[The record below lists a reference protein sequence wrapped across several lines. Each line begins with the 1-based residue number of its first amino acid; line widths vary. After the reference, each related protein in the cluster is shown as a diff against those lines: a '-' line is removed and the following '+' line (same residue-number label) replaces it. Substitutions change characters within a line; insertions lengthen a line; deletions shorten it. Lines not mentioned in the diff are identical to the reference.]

1 MSIPQT
7 NFENNNRMSELTKN
21 INDIFGYILLY
32 TVIIFTTLSALLGGI
47 VVYPIYGLIYIFNKT
62 KAICCTSEAQNE
74 IAAATNEIASES
86 EASESEADENEIA
99 ADENEIAREPEK
111 TPIIDENWCNVS
123 VKNIINFESEAEEVV
138 TVVNLENEIEAVINL
153 EAVVNLEASKIVVE
167 EVLSIRRPSEE
178 ELRQFQKEEDAAED
192 ASEAEDIS
200 NAEDEAEDASE
211 AEDDYSPKD
220 KYSIGHYKSKT
231 HINDPL
237 DFDN

>member
-32 TVIIFTTLSALLGGI
+32 SVIIFTALSALLGGI
-47 VVYPIYGLIYIFNKT
+47 VVYPIYGAIYIFNKIRET
-62 KAICCTSEAQNE
+62 CCKSEAAEAEAEAEAE
-74 IAAATNEIASES
+74 IV
-86 EASESEADENEIA
+86 
-99 ADENEIAREPEK
+99 PEK
-111 TPIIDENWCNVS
+111 KPIIDENWCNIS
-123 VKNIINFESEAEEVV
+123 VKNIINYTNEIQNEIQNEVEDISNAEDEEEEVANEV
-138 TVVNLENEIEAVINL
+138 EEKEIADISNAEDVNLENEIQSEAEQNEI
-153 EAVVNLEASKIVVE
+153 AVE

-178 ELRQFQKEEDAAED
+178 ELRKKEEEE

-200 NAEDEAEDASE
+200 EAEE
-211 AEDDYSPKD
+211 EDDSPKD
-220 KYSIGHYKSKT
+220 KYSIGHYKSKP

>member
-32 TVIIFTTLSALLGGI
+32 SVIIFTALSALLGGI
-47 VVYPIYGLIYIFNKT
+47 VVYPIYGAIYIFNKIRET
-62 KAICCTSEAQNE
+62 CCKSEAAEAEAEAE
-74 IAAATNEIASES
+74 IV
-86 EASESEADENEIA
+86 
-99 ADENEIAREPEK
+99 PEK
-111 TPIIDENWCNVS
+111 KPIIDENWCNIS
-123 VKNIINFESEAEEVV
+123 VKNIINY
-138 TVVNLENEIEAVINL
+138 TNEIQNEIQNEVEDISNAEDEVEL
-153 EAVVNLEASKIVVE
+153 EVEE

-178 ELRQFQKEEDAAED
+178 ELRKKEEEE

-200 NAEDEAEDASE
+200 EAEE
-211 AEDDYSPKD
+211 EDDSPKD
-220 KYSIGHYKSKT
+220 KYSIGHYKSIT

>member
-32 TVIIFTTLSALLGGI
+32 TVIIFTALSALLGGI

-74 IAAATNEIASES
+74 IASEAQNEIASE
-86 EASESEADENEIA
+86 AQNEIA
-99 ADENEIAREPEK
+99 SEAQAEVAEPDK
-111 TPIIDENWCNVS
+111 KPIIDENWCNVS
-123 VKNIINFESEAEEVV
+123 VKNIINFESEAESEASNEVA
-138 TVVNLENEIEAVINL
+138 TNEIEA
-153 EAVVNLEASKIVVE
+153 AASKIVVE

-178 ELRQFQKEEDAAED
+178 ELRQFQKEADEAEEDASNAED
-192 ASEAEDIS
+192 ASEA
-200 NAEDEAEDASE
+200 DASE
-211 AEDDYSPKD
+211 ADASEADASEADASEADASEADDYSPKD

-231 HINDPL
+231 HIKDPL
-237 DFDN
+237 DFVEY

>member
-74 IAAATNEIASES
+74 IAADENEIASES
-86 EASESEADENEIA
+86 EASESE

-111 TPIIDENWCNVS
+111 TPIIDENWCNIS
-123 VKNIINFESEAEEVV
+123 VKNIINYTSEATDVNSEADASEAEVEDISNTEVV
-138 TVVNLENEIEAVINL
+138 NSSEADAS
-153 EAVVNLEASKIVVE
+153 EAEVE
-167 EVLSIRRPSEE
+167 EEILSIRRPSEE
-178 ELRQFQKEEDAAED
+178 ELRQFQKEEE
-192 ASEAEDIS
+192 EDIS
-200 NAEDEAEDASE
+200 NAESEADASE
-211 AEDDYSPKD
+211 ADDYSPKD

-231 HINDPL
+231 RINDPL